1 METLPIGRQLPA
13 NATNGGLSDQSRL
26 SEQDFLMLLVAQLR
40 NQNPMEPQS
49 DTDFVTQLSQ
59 FDQVASLKKLN
70 DTLTDLT
77 SLSLLGQAS
86 GMLGREVSATLEGE
100 EEPIVGLVESVQIN
114 GDEALLVV
122 NGRLIPVQAVQAVRD
137 AAADPA
143 SDGASDA
150 TTDAASDPSAG
161 DG

>member
-1 METLPIGRQLPA
+1 METLPIGPQLPA
-13 NATNGGLSDQSRL
+13 TATNGGLSDQSRL

-40 NQNPMEPQS
+40 NQNPMDPQS

-70 DTLTDLT
+70 ATLTDLT
-77 SLSLLGQAS
+77 ALSLLGQAS

-100 EEPIVGLVESVQIN
+100 EEPIVGLVESVQLN
-114 GDEALLVV
+114 GDDALLVV
-122 NGRLIPVQAVQAVRD
+122 NGRLVPVDAVRAVRD
-137 AAADPA
+137 PSA
-143 SDGASDA
+143 
-150 TTDAASDPSAG
+150 DAASDVVFDAPAE